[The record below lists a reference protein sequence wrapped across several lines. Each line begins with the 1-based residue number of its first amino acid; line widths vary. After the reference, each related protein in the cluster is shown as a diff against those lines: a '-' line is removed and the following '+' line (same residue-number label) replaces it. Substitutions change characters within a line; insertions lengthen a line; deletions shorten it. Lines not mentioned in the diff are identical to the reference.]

1 MATSTPSSIF
11 FFFLEKG
18 RDASARK
25 ALFRLARLAR
35 LMESEKVL
43 FFSTVPT
50 QH

>member
-1 MATSTPSSIF
+1 MATSTPSSI

-25 ALFRLARLAR
+25 ALFRLARL
-35 LMESEKVL
+35 MESEKVL